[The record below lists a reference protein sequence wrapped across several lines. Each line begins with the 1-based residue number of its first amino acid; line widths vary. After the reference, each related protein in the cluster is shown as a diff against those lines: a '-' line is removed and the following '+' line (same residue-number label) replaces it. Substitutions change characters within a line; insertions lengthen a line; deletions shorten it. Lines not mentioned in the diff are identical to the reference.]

1 MARRMKDFENKIKSI
16 NNKINIFYSKYT
28 AQNSNKFLNENILAF
43 AGIGNPE
50 NFFDLLKENNIN
62 VEKQISFPDHYNY
75 SQKELDKL
83 LKISKENNLKLLTTE
98 KDFFRIKHFN
108 ITDIDYLTIKLE
120 IINEELFEKELKKA
134 FDMKIIKYFIQAFI
148 IYIFFIL
155 IKILGLNISRKLF
168 AKIFQIIGPLIKSEK
183 TINENLE
190 KFLSS
195 YNEEQKKNIK
205 KTMWSNY
212 GKTFVEYLFLN
223 KFRENNSHINIKG
236 KEILKSIINKNK
248 PVIFVSGHFANFEL
262 MSMELT
268 RETIN
273 LATIYRPL
281 NNLFLNPFMEYVRR
295 TYVCRNQIKKGIA
308 GVKDSINYL
317 KKNYSIALM
326 IDQRVSEGKRLPFFD
341 QMALTTT
348 LPAQLAIKF
357 NLEIVPIYIKRNLDD
372 SFEMEILKP
381 IALDK
386 NEDLITQKINTT
398 IKLNK
403 ILEEMISRDPGQW
416 IWTHNRWK

>member
-1 MARRMKDFENKIKSI
+1 M
-16 NNKINIFYSKYT
+16 
-28 AQNSNKFLNENILAF
+28 
-43 AGIGNPE
+43 
-50 NFFDLLKENNIN
+50 
-62 VEKQISFPDHYNY
+62 
-75 SQKELDKL
+75 
-83 LKISKENNLKLLTTE
+83 
-98 KDFFRIKHFN
+98 
-108 ITDIDYLTIKLE
+108 
-120 IINEELFEKELKKA
+120 
-134 FDMKIIKYFIQAFI
+134 
-148 IYIFFIL
+148 
-155 IKILGLNISRKLF
+155 
-168 AKIFQIIGPLIKSEK
+168 
-183 TINENLE
+183 
-190 KFLSS
+190 
-195 YNEEQKKNIK
+195 
-205 KTMWSNY
+205 MWSNY

-223 KFRENNSHINIKG
+223 KFRKNNSHINFKG

-281 NNLFLNPFMEYVRR
+281 NNLFLNPFIEYVRR